1 MIYLSPASWDEN
13 GLSKEKGRNTK
24 VSQEMTASK
33 QARDGAL
40 LSHGVLGNMR
50 NDWFYQRTTT
60 ITKQNTP
67 HSYCIAENC
76 WLWHCGG
83 EIRSLYRAHALF
95 RCSLDIQKAML
106 NGRGDHVFIIN
117 SLMVV

>member
-13 GLSKEKGRNTK
+13 GLSKDKSRNTK
-24 VSQEMTASK
+24 VSWEMTASK

-40 LSHGVLGNMR
+40 PSHGVLGNMR
-50 NDWFYQRTTT
+50 NDWFYQRTAT

-67 HSYCIAENC
+67 HSNCTAENF

-83 EIRSLYRAHALF
+83 KIRSLYRAHA
-95 RCSLDIQKAML
+95 RLDA
-106 NGRGDHVFIIN
+106 H
-117 SLMVV
+117 